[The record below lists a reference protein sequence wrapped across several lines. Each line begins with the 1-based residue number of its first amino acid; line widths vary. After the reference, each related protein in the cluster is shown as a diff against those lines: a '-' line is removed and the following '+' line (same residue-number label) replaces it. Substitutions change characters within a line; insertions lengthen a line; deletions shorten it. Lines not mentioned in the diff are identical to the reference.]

1 MAIIISQAIALS
13 LVDAIHARIDAGA
26 GPGQL
31 EIYSGT
37 RPANPEAAVP
47 GASVLLVDFT
57 LEDPAFA
64 AATMVGTVATANAAQ
79 PDPVNGAANGTATWF
94 RILDSDN
101 VAIMDGSSNS
111 QPLPLLPA
119 FRSPSSR
126 LRVACPPAHN
136 RRISKW
142 RRANRTLRHGH
153 PTSFHFGGWIPM
165 TFSNLLQTSRLHR
178 RWPLR
183 EFHSRLRQVSRM
195 ILNTLVLPSVT
206 PPPP

>member
-101 VAIMDGSSNS
+101 VAIMDGSVTDQTGNGDLKLATTTITAGVPVTIVS
-111 QPLPLLPA
+111 LTG
-119 FRSPSSR
+119 R
-126 LRVACPPAHN
+126 LSTGA
-136 RRISKW
+136 
-142 RRANRTLRHGH
+142 
-153 PTSFHFGGWIPM
+153 
-165 TFSNLLQTSRLHR
+165 
-178 RWPLR
+178 
-183 EFHSRLRQVSRM
+183 
-195 ILNTLVLPSVT
+195 
-206 PPPP
+206 